1 LSIRTLITALY
12 WTAIVTFVV
21 GAGLRVVGGT
31 IGIEAL
37 DGAGQ
42 IVCLCAWPV
51 AVTAAVL
58 DVRSAARV
66 RPRE

>member
-21 GAGLRVVGGT
+21 GAGLRVVGGP